1 MIRSL
6 HLAVLAAAALS
17 GVAIAQDAPPSPEQ
31 QAVQAR
37 QSHMTL
43 YAHNL
48 GKLGAMAQGNAE
60 YNSEVATAAAQ
71 SLNHLVQLNQ
81 SGYWLPGTA
90 TGEFEGSRALPAIWE
105 EGSDVGAKHQA
116 LVDAVANLQAAA
128 GTDLASLQGA
138 LGGVGQAC
146 GGCHETYR
154 QAAD

>member
-6 HLAVLAAAALS
+6 RLAALAALTLA
-17 GVAIAQDAPPSPEQ
+17 GVAVAQNGPPSPEQ
-31 QAVQAR
+31 QAVDAR

-60 YNSEVATAAAQ
+60 YNAETATAAAQ
-71 SLNHLVQLNQ
+71 SLGHLVQLDQ
-81 SGYWLPGTA
+81 SGYWLPGTSSD
-90 TGEFEGSRALPAIWE
+90 EIEGSRALPAIWE
-105 EGSDVGAKHQA
+105 NLEDVGAKHQA
-116 LVDAVANLQAAA
+116 LTDAVANLQTAA

-146 GGCHETYR
+146 GACHENYR
-154 QAAD
+154 VSEN